1 MATDDAV
8 QVKNEGLGGGA
19 ASPHREGGDAQEAMA
34 GDLASQAQHQFARR
48 EGAGEGEGEG
58 DHEAHVAA
66 E

>member
-8 QVKNEGLGGGA
+8 QVKNEGLGSGA

-34 GDLASQAQHQFARR
+34 GDLASQAQHQFAKREG
-48 EGAGEGEGEG
+48 EGAGECAG
-58 DHEAHVAA
+58 DHEAQVVA